1 MTRRRDLTERQ
12 PRNVKILSHCRW
24 NGRRR
29 GILQLRSRRC
39 RLLLTLQV
47 IIAIV
52 VVIVI
57 VDVVLPSIA
66 RSLPVLVLNA
76 AVICIICYLAVAIF
90 I

>member
-47 IIAIV
+47 IIAVVV
-52 VVIVI
+52 VVIV
-57 VDVVLPSIA
+57 VVVLPSIA